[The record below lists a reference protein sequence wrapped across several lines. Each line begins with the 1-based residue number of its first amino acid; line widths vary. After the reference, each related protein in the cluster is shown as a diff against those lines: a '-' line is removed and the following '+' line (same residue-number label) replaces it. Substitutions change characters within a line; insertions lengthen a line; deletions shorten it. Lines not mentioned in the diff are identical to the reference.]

1 MEYDLNYK
9 CSFNPL
15 MTKVSG
21 KPGQP
26 KFQFWILIKQQ
37 LYRIIKSLL
46 FPWNFVNCYVLQE
59 NHCGIDMET

>member
-1 MEYDLNYK
+1 
-9 CSFNPL
+9 